1 MYVFVKKAVRRDCFM
16 CTCFIS
22 CWTQLDLLYIGSI
35 NYIFYVQWKFHL
47 LWLASSYVGMNFQNF
62 PPVCSY
68 LSAKLIIRPPSYRH
82 QNRALSL
89 SHIHTVHLGSVI
101 TPNSNGIPQCME
113 TVIGLAKHNML
124 CSIPRLPLQS
134 SSSSGAIVPYLLPSA
149 SVLQPQHLQPNQF
162 THIQQSNRFHN
173 VSVSMSE
180 SEGKLLSIDLW
191 NAMDC
196 LEKIVELCT
205 ING

>member
-1 MYVFVKKAVRRDCFM
+1 
-16 CTCFIS
+16 
-22 CWTQLDLLYIGSI
+22 
-35 NYIFYVQWKFHL
+35 
-47 LWLASSYVGMNFQNF
+47 MNFENFSQFVDTFQQN
-62 PPVCSY
+62 
-68 LSAKLIIRPPSYRH
+68 KLLDPPSCRH

-134 SSSSGAIVPYLLPSA
+134 PSSSGAIVPYLLPSA

-162 THIQQSNRFHN
+162 THIQQSNHFYN

-180 SEGKLLSIDLW
+180 SEGKVLSIDL
-191 NAMDC
+191 
-196 LEKIVELCT
+196 
-205 ING
+205 